1 MKEWGDPLFCL
12 YYEVNGLSN
21 RKKGGNTVD
30 VVWKLAAPIAAGLG
44 LTIWDVRFVKEGAG
58 WFLRIFIDK
67 EGGVGI
73 EDCEAMSRAIDDPL
87 DQLDPIDQSYCL
99 EVSSPGMER
108 ELVREEHFW
117 AFLGA
122 KVRAKLFHPLE
133 DGRRE
138 LIGTLRDFQEGTIIL
153 ETEKGETVSLAQKDA
168 SSVRLVEDDIVGGI
182 EE

>member
-12 YYEVNGLSN
+12 YYEVNSLSY
-21 RKKGGNTVD
+21 KKKNGNTVEA
-30 VVWKLAAPIAAGLG
+30 VWKLAAPIAAGLG
-44 LTIWDVRFVKEGAG
+44 LSVWDVRFLKEGAD

-73 EDCEAMSRAIDDPL
+73 DDCEAMSRAVNGPL
-87 DQLDPIDQSYCL
+87 DELDPIEQSYCL
-99 EVSSPGMER
+99 EVSSPGIDR
-108 ELVREEHFW
+108 ELVREEHFT

-122 KVRAKLFHPLE
+122 VVRVKMIRPME

-138 LIGTLRDFQEGTIIL
+138 LTAVLKGYSENTMLLQTEEGVTI
-153 ETEKGETVSLAQKDA
+153 SLPAKDA
-168 SSVRLVEDDIVGGI
+168 SSVRLVDDDIVGGI